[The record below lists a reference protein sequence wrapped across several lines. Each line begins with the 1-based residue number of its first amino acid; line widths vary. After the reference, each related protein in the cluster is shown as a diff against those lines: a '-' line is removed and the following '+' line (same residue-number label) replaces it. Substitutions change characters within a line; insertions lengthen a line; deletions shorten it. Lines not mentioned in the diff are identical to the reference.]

1 MNDLYRNAEEVT
13 SGFAFDEDILKR
25 ALMRIYDKSFHPMTD
40 IERNLFNIIW
50 ETMNAAVD
58 EGFGDME
65 SSDHDYDFIQ
75 ELKTNN
81 AVFAA
86 FKVHRTQ
93 RDMARLLTDSNGNLK
108 PFEKWVKEVM
118 PIADHQM
125 RHWLKTEYD
134 TAVIRAHHAADW
146 KQFLREKDVFPNL
159 KWVESTSINPGAD
172 HRVFWNTILP
182 IEHPFWNEH
191 RPGDRWNCKC
201 DLVSTDEEP
210 TDIPET
216 VSITDEPQMG
226 LKSNPGQD
234 GIIFSDNHPY
244 FPTNCNSCAF
254 YKPTLTDRMRTIFTN
269 RAKDCYNCPYIK
281 GCIDRINAK
290 QEVANAA
297 FAKKQEVKEQN
308 LMPKLDKEPCN
319 SVKSGMLNRTNTVR
333 NTLLKH
339 CHHDY
344 DVDAAVYIW
353 NNPEKLQF
361 VRISPLGEGKDMSLP
376 ENQANIKK
384 KQEELKFVEFRL
396 YEFTYKGRTF
406 EVKLALCKKGY
417 EQFYSLIEK

>member
-25 ALMRIYDKSFHPMTD
+25 ALMRIYDKNFRPMTD
-40 IERNLFNIIW
+40 IERNLFNAIW

-58 EGFGDME
+58 EGFGNME
-65 SSDHDYDFIQ
+65 SSDHDYDFMQ
-75 ELKTNN
+75 ELKSNN

-108 PFEKWVKEVM
+108 PFEKWEREVM

-172 HRVFWNTILP
+172 HRIFWNTILP

-201 DLVSTDEEP
+201 DLVSTDEET

-216 VSITDEPQMG
+216 VSVTDEPQMG

-254 YKPTLTDRMRTIFTN
+254 YKPTITDRIKTIFTN
-269 RAKDCYNCPYIK
+269 KAKNCYNCPYVK
-281 GCIDRINAK
+281 GCIDRITEINEDRK
-290 QEVANAA
+290 RVAEARERLKNSP
-297 FAKKQEVKEQN
+297 EMPVREELITVPN
-308 LMPKLDKEPCN
+308 LVTNKLYQYNHPLKRL
-319 SVKSGMLNRTNTVR
+319 LN
-333 NTLLKH
+333 H
-339 CHHDY
+339 CHSY
-344 DVDAAVYIW
+344 REIEAAIHIW
-353 NNPEKLQF
+353 NNPETLEF
-361 VRISPLGEGKDMSLP
+361 IRLSPMGEGKDLSLP
-376 ENQANIKK
+376 EVQKNIKK
-384 KQEELKFVEFRL
+384 KKKRGVIYYNIYHFKF
-396 YEFTYKGRTF
+396 KGSTWVMKL
-406 EVKLALCKKGY
+406 EVHKKGF
-417 EQFYSLIEK
+417 EQPYFLREL